1 MNTIDLRIFNDEF
14 IIHYGCE
21 AHRVNANTFA
31 QSLIR
36 ISEVL
41 KITDGLINPGYELE
55 IYVEALGIGSFRVSI
70 KTIKKALT
78 NIFSSSNVKSVAL
91 ALIAAFIWQTINGD
105 KEIKIIVNNDSYVLE
120 TQDEKI
126 ILPKV
131 AQEYYETIKKVDS
144 IKRNIREN
152 FEFLQKDK
160 SINDFGFT
168 KHIKD
173 NEPTFLINQKN
184 FALLTSEPEN
194 DNKKEKIEITKLL
207 IVRAILEKSQRM
219 WQFIWNG
226 NRISAPIKDTV
237 FFDSFI
243 SHKIQIAPG
252 DMFEVELKII
262 MEKDESIGLY
272 LNKEYEVLKVL
283 KHIPV
288 SKQSNLGI

>member
-1 MNTIDLRIFNDEF
+1 MNTVDLRVFKDEF

-36 ISEVL
+36 ISEAL
-41 KITDGLINPGYELE
+41 KTADGFINPGYELE
-55 IYVEALGIGSFRVSI
+55 IYVEAIGIGSFRVSI
-70 KTIKKALT
+70 KSFKKALS
-78 NIFSSSNVKSVAL
+78 NIFSSGNVKNIAL
-91 ALIAAFIWQTINGD
+91 ALIAAFIWQIIQGE
-105 KEIKIIVNNDSYVLE
+105 KETKVIVNDDSYILE
-120 TQDEKI
+120 IDDERI
-126 ILPKV
+126 ILPKD
-131 AQEYYETIKKVDS
+131 AQEYFETLKKVDS

-152 FEFLQKDK
+152 FDVLQKDK
-160 SINDFGFT
+160 NINDYGFT
-168 KHIKD
+168 TDIKD
-173 NEPTFLINQKN
+173 KKPIFLIDQKQ
-184 FALLTSEPEN
+184 FPLLASEQ
-194 DNKKEKIEITKLL
+194 DNEDKKERIEITKLL

-226 NRISAPIKDTV
+226 NKISAPIKDLS

-243 SHKIQIAPG
+243 AHQIQIAPG

-272 LNKEYEVLKVL
+272 LNKDYEVIKVL
-283 KHIPV
+283 KHIPI